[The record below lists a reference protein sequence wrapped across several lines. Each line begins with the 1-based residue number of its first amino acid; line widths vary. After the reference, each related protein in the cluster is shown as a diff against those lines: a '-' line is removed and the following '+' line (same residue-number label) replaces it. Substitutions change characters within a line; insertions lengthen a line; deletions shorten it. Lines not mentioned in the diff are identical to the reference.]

1 MKNKKINPRKRPASM
16 ADVEKAKK
24 DATGEAI
31 SLSIALFFT
40 VMVDKYG
47 FDADTLKSVWN
58 DINKLSQE
66 VSEGRVNLH
75 DLKQVLIE
83 EYGIELRK

>member
-1 MKNKKINPRKRPASM
+1 MKKKINPRKRPASM

-31 SLSIALFFT
+31 SLSIALFLT

>member
-31 SLSIALFFT
+31 SLSIALFLT

>member
-1 MKNKKINPRKRPASM
+1 MKKKINPRKRPASM
-16 ADVEKAKK
+16 ADVEKSKK

-31 SLSIALFFT
+31 SLSIALFLT

>member
-1 MKNKKINPRKRPASM
+1 MKKKINPRKRPASM

-31 SLSIALFFT
+31 SLSIALFMT

-66 VSEGRVNLH
+66 VSEGHVNLH

>member
-40 VMVDKYG
+40 VMVDKYS